1 MRRAAQ
7 LALTATLLAVAA
19 LVITSGP
26 ERSAVTAEFTDVRG
40 LVTGAQ
46 VRLAGVP
53 VGDVT
58 RIWLAADGWPR
69 VQMSI
74 DHDVALRASASAAV
88 RLASLSGEY
97 NRYVSI
103 VQGAGPPLSGLITQS
118 HTTSPVEVDDAIS
131 TFDPATRTQLGTMLA
146 GLKDTLSGQGPA
158 LAATLRQSQSALS
171 QVGALAADVGGDG
184 GALRL
189 ALASTHTITQALAR
203 RSTDLTAATDQSAQL
218 MGVLAQ
224 RADGISAGVAGL
236 PPGLTAAQTTLTRAH
251 GLIAP
256 ADRLLNAVAPALA
269 QLPATATEWK
279 AALGAARPTLTK
291 AATLAVTAPAAARAL
306 TPLLKTARPL
316 LGTLI
321 PALTRIGPMLDQLR
335 VRLPDA
341 FSFFAN
347 WADFTSN
354 YDANGHGARV
364 GIVLPPAPT
373 TTLAPSSNGAGQ
385 LAPPYLRIP
394 GSLEGQPWTDY
405 SKSFVA
411 GGRR

>member
-7 LALTATLLAVAA
+7 LALTVTVTAVAA

-26 ERSAVTAEFTDVRG
+26 ARSTVTAEFTDVRG

-58 RIWLAADGWPR
+58 RIWLAADGWPH

-74 DHDVALRASASAAV
+74 DPDVALRASASAAV

-103 VQGAGPPLSGLITQS
+103 VQGAGPPLSGLIPQS

-131 TFDPATRTQLGTMLA
+131 TFDPATRAELGTMLA
-146 GLKDTLSGQGPA
+146 GLKDTLSGRGPA

-171 QVGALAADVGGDG
+171 QVGALAADIGGDG

-189 ALASTHTITQALAR
+189 ALASTHTITHALAR
-203 RSTDLTAATDQSAQL
+203 RSTDLTAATDQSAHL
-218 MGVLAQ
+218 LGVLAQ

-256 ADRLLNAVAPALA
+256 ADRLLGAAAPAVA
-269 QLPATATEWK
+269 QLPTTATEWE

-306 TPLLKTARPL
+306 APLLRTAGPL

-321 PALTRIGPMLDQLR
+321 PVLTRMGPMLDQLR

-373 TTLAPSSNGAGQ
+373 LAPSSNGAGQ